1 MSDDNLKGRVTHI
14 QTRQAQSEQTSQST
28 ATFTACVTGE
38 SKGERVND
46 SLQLT
51 LYTVQLII
59 IMSASPGST
68 IRSFICESLTPT
80 AQHKSSVRKPGQL
93 CELNADT
100 HNEEQP
106 DIIKSFKPVRNR
118 ERKSILVFIVVHFL
132 FLSSSLYILKH
143 QAISE
148 LRLYK

>member
-1 MSDDNLKGRVTHI
+1 M
-14 QTRQAQSEQTSQST
+14 
-28 ATFTACVTGE
+28 
-38 SKGERVND
+38 ND

-51 LYTVQLII
+51 PYTVPVII

-118 ERKSILVFIVVHFL
+118 EREREKEHFSLYRNALFIFKQFPVHIKASGNFRVETVKVNCTWKVMNEPGNL
-132 FLSSSLYILKH
+132 FL
-143 QAISE
+143 
-148 LRLYK
+148 